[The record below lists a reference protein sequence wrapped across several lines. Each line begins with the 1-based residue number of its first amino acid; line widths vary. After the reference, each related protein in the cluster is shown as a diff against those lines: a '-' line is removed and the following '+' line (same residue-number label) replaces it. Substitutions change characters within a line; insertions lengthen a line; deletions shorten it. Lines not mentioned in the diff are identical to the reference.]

1 MSHSVHHT
9 MLWIVSYV
17 MVLPSEPQKPA
28 NNRYSFLHIQFC
40 LPCRFPSRMVTHPF
54 VLDTPLYHSIK
65 LYIPRQRMCLCSR
78 RSSKICQSKNH
89 WANGPSSSSSFSWS
103 VSSSRS
109 PPSLTPPWTARQLY
123 HTLQQNLLHFD
134 WWHIKNVW
142 SAEITVSC
150 KPCSRVQNWRRC
162 ILSIMCFR
170 SQNLAQSRAL
180 AY

>member
-28 NNRYSFLHIQFC
+28 NNRYSFLQHIQFC
-40 LPCRFPSRMVTHPF
+40 LPCRFPSSVITHPF

-109 PPSLTPPWTARQLY
+109 LPSLTPPWTAQQLY

-134 WWHIKNVW
+134 WWAHQKYLVSRNYSFLQALFKGPKLKKVHFVYNVLQ
-142 SAEITVSC
+142 IT
-150 KPCSRVQNWRRC
+150 K
-162 ILSIMCFR
+162 LSTK
-170 SQNLAQSRAL
+170 
-180 AY
+180 